1 MEPLQGEGGF
11 IPAPVEWV
19 KSLRKVCDEHGI
31 LLVADEVQSGF
42 GRTGKLFASEYWK
55 EAGCEPDMIAT
66 AKSIAGGV
74 PLSAVISRTEVMD
87 AVPGG
92 VIGGTYGGNA
102 LACAAGLKVLEVI
115 ERDHLLERSNEI
127 GRICMEKF
135 NQWKDVY
142 EVVGDV
148 RGLGAMIGIE
158 FVKDKKTKEPAAEFV
173 SLLIKECADHGLL
186 IESAG
191 TYGNVIRFLA
201 PLVITDAQLNA
212 GFDIMEKAIQ
222 RLSKL

>member
-1 MEPLQGEGGF
+1 
-11 IPAPVEWV
+11 
-19 KSLRKVCDEHGI
+19 
-31 LLVADEVQSGF
+31 
-42 GRTGKLFASEYWK
+42 
-55 EAGCEPDMIAT
+55 
-66 AKSIAGGV
+66 
-74 PLSAVISRTEVMD
+74 MD